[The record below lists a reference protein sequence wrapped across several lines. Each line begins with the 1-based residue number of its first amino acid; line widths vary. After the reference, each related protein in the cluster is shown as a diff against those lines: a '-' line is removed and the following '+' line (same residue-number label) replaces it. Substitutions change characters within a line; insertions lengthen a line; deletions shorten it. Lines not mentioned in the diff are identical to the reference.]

1 MNTIT
6 IIALSILGGC
16 ALLLSISELASRM
29 TYGWFVKADVAD
41 KVMSMD
47 ESKLFINP
55 MDHKILMNYEGFAAW
70 PVPGPGVFAKYYIQ
84 YHGTV
89 PRGSALHKKI
99 EHYYEVAR
107 KKSIEIETAK
117 W

>member
-6 IIALSILGGC
+6 IITLGILGGC
-16 ALLLSISELASRM
+16 VVLLSISELANRM
-29 TYGWFVKADVAD
+29 TYGRFVKADVAD
-41 KVMSMD
+41 KVMNMD
-47 ESKLFINP
+47 ESTLVLNP
-55 MDHKILMNYEGFAAW
+55 MDHDILMNYDGFAVW
-70 PVPGPGVFAKYYIQ
+70 KTNSSVFAKYYITR
-84 YHGTV
+84 YGTV

-107 KKSIEIETAK
+107 KNSIEKETAK

>member
-6 IIALSILGGC
+6 IITLGILGGC
-16 ALLLSISELASRM
+16 VVLLSINELVNRM

-41 KVMSMD
+41 KVMNMD
-47 ESKLFINP
+47 ESALVLNP
-55 MDHKILMNYEGFAAW
+55 MDHDILMNYDGFAVW
-70 PVPGPGVFAKYYIQ
+70 TISSVFAKYYISR
-84 YHGTV
+84 YGIV

-107 KKSIEIETAK
+107 KNSIEKETAK